1 VLGPSALLLSRARP
15 GLPIP
20 VHAFRQDRT
29 PPARRHAAAGTGSAR
44 QNAAGENGT
53 VTESAAGQALPP
65 AERQAAE
72 AVIPDYP
79 ALARP
84 GSASVEV
91 PDWWHPRL

>member
-1 VLGPSALLLSRARP
+1 M
-15 GLPIP
+15 
-20 VHAFRQDRT
+20 
-29 PPARRHAAAGTGSAR
+29 
-44 QNAAGENGT
+44 
-53 VTESAAGQALPP
+53 TESAAGPALPP

-91 PDWWHPRL
+91 PDWWHQRL